1 MERDELTMLLAHN
14 IQTVMAQR
22 GTNPSQIA
30 KLANLNPTGV
40 YDILSGKSMSPKLDT
55 VRKIANALNVSVHYL
70 LQDRSEVELADELLA
85 IRLFHAHKTSDQ
97 PPVSIRTFRH
107 IRQRFAAFS
116 NLSK

>member
-85 IRLFHAHKTSDQ
+85 IIDQLPSAEKRRLLLTARAWAEETSGPQ
-97 PPVSIRTFRH
+97 E
-107 IRQRFAAFS
+107 
-116 NLSK
+116 